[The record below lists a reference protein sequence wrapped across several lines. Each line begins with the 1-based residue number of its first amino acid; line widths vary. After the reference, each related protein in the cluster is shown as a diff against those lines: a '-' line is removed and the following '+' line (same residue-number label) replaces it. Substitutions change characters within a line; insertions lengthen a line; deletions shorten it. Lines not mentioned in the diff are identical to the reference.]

1 MLLRRRD
8 AVCIAIRTTYLMI
21 TSVLRRAGQ
30 WQRGTAK
37 RKEFGVH
44 PTVLSPQA
52 RAQTAQRP
60 IPRVFL
66 ALALGLSLALG
77 SALDARAQSAPDSF
91 ADLAQT
97 ISPSVVNITTS
108 AVVAAPTGNGP
119 MVPEGSPFEDF
130 FRDFMPPNGEGGPQ
144 EPRRSE
150 ALGSGFVISEDGFI
164 VTNNH
169 VIEGADEIEIEFFS
183 GDRLKAELVGTDPK
197 TDIALLKVTSDEPLP
212 FVQFGNSDLMRV
224 GDWVMAM
231 GNPLGQGFSVSAG
244 IVSARGR
251 ELSGTYDDYIQTDAA
266 INRGNSGGP
275 LFNMDGQVI
284 GVNTAILSP
293 NGGSI
298 GIGFSMASNVVTK
311 VVDQLREFGETRRGW
326 LGVRIQDVTPDVA
339 EAMGLEVAAGAL
351 ITDVPDGPAKDGGMQ
366 AGDVITTFDGKEI
379 GSVRDL
385 TRQVADSPVGAA
397 VPVIVLRDGETTT
410 LSITLGRREE
420 AEAAEVVPAAA
431 DPQQDPAELKLLGL
445 TLAPLTSETAAEL
458 GMPDDA
464 KGLAVTAVDTLS
476 EAYSKGLREG
486 DVITEAGQQPVERLA
501 DLEDRVTEARDAGR
515 KSLLLLVRRAGDPR
529 FVALS
534 VDEAAAE
541 ENAPAEQ

>member
-1 MLLRRRD
+1 MHPNHHAP
-8 AVCIAIRTTYLMI
+8 AVPAQIGVAASR
-21 TSVLRRAGQ
+21 SV
-30 WQRGTAK
+30 
-37 RKEFGVH
+37 
-44 PTVLSPQA
+44 
-52 RAQTAQRP
+52 
-60 IPRVFL
+60 PRLFL

-77 SALDARAQSAPDSF
+77 SALQVAARGAPDSF
-91 ADLAQT
+91 ADLAEQ

-108 AVVAAPTGNGP
+108 AVVAAPAEGGP

-130 FRDFMPPNGEGGPQ
+130 FRDFMDPEGGGPGGPQ

-150 ALGSGFVISEDGFI
+150 ALGSGFVISEDGYI

-169 VIEGADEIEIEFFS
+169 VIEGADEIEVEFFS
-183 GDRLKAELVGTDPK
+183 GNRLKAELVGTDPK

-251 ELSGTYDDYIQTDAA
+251 ELSGTYDDYLQTDAA

-298 GIGFSMASNVVTK
+298 GIGFSMASNVVSK
-311 VVDQLREFGETRRGW
+311 VVDQLKEFGETRRGW

-339 EAMGLEVAAGAL
+339 EAMGLADAKGAL
-351 ITDVPDGPAKDGGMQ
+351 ITDVPDGPAKESGML
-366 AGDVITTFDGKEI
+366 AGDIITTFDGKEI

-385 TRQVADSPVGAA
+385 TRTVADSPVGAA
-397 VPVIVLRDGETTT
+397 VPVVVLRDGKTTT
-410 LSITLGRREE
+410 LSVTLGRREE
-420 AEAAEVVPAAA
+420 AEANEPVPAAA
-431 DPQQDPAELKLLGL
+431 EAPDAPKELELLGL
-445 TLAPLTSETAAEL
+445 TLAPVTPEMAEKLGLAA
-458 GMPDDA
+458 DA
-464 KGLAVTAVDTLS
+464 KGLAVTKVDPLS
-476 EAYSKGLREG
+476 EAATKGLQEG
-486 DVITEAGQQPVERLA
+486 DVITEAGQQPVERLE
-501 DLEDRVTEARDAGR
+501 DLESRVAEARDAGR

-529 FVALS
+529 FVALG
-534 VDEAAAE
+534 VDES
-541 ENAPAEQ
+541 APAEE